1 MVSKNKPRR
10 NERMIL
16 GANNEPRTI
25 QVVRDRGYVC
35 LVFKK
40 KHKLSKTS
48 HPHEFAEA
56 FLPRNQ
62 TIYKNKEASF
72 PFVNLTSWTNSK
84 AMLANTGE
92 NGITYKD
99 FTPFNADELRC
110 HVGIYVLQ
118 GLSLSPRVEYKF
130 NCQCDDP
137 VNGNDYI

>member
-1 MVSKNKPRR
+1 M
-10 NERMIL
+10 
-16 GANNEPRTI
+16 
-25 QVVRDRGYVC
+25 
-35 LVFKK
+35 
-40 KHKLSKTS
+40 
-48 HPHEFAEA
+48 
-56 FLPRNQ
+56 
-62 TIYKNKEASF
+62 
-72 PFVNLTSWTNSK
+72 NLMSWTNSK